1 MEQKPVRKFNLKQL
15 KAITLTYS
23 CHHYLLGNAP
33 RFGDPIAWASSGNQV
48 YAKFLQ
54 VLLKHR

>member
-33 RFGDPIAWASSGNQV
+33 RFGDPIAWASSGDQI
-48 YAKFLQ
+48 
-54 VLLKHR
+54 